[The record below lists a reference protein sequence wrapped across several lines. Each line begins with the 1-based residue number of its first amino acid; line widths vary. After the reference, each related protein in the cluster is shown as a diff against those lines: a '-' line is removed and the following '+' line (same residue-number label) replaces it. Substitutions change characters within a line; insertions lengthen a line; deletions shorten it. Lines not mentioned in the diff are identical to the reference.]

1 MSPADATKY
10 FDEKSKKRD
19 LSGNSNQGEGA
30 KKLKEVSW
38 NIRRAS
44 DIPDEVLTESLKTLG
59 YVNILFSLIKIQKKQ
74 IAQIFENTKEM
85 KEGQIND
92 ELQLA
97 ELMEALDFIS
107 NNFDDCEIARKEKK
121 ERLKTWK
128 TA

>member
-1 MSPADATKY
+1 MSLADATKY

-19 LSGNSNQGEGA
+19 LSGNSSQGEGA

-38 NIRRAS
+38 NTRRAS

-121 ERLKTWK
+121 ERIKTWK

>member
-1 MSPADATKY
+1 MSLADATKY

-59 YVNILFSLIKIQKKQ
+59 YVNILFSLIKI
-74 IAQIFENTKEM
+74 
-85 KEGQIND
+85 
-92 ELQLA
+92 
-97 ELMEALDFIS
+97 
-107 NNFDDCEIARKEKK
+107 
-121 ERLKTWK
+121 
-128 TA
+128 

>member
-121 ERLKTWK
+121 ERIKTWK

>member
-107 NNFDDCEIARKEKK
+107 NNFDDCEIARKEEK
-121 ERLKTWK
+121 ERIKTWK